1 MPDQTASPHA
11 LTQLT
16 RLTQLAGDEGSA
28 RVLVVGPSLGTGV
41 ADLWLACAH
50 LLAADGWQ
58 VVGWDLPGHGAAR
71 PTAAAFTIDD
81 LAGAVRDGAARVAAG
96 RPVAYAGVSLGG
108 AVGFVLA
115 ADPGP
120 FGAVVTLASAPV
132 IGTPEGWRDR
142 AAFVRR
148 AGTSAMVAG
157 SSERWFAPGFL
168 DRAPSAG
175 GGLLMA
181 LREVDDESY
190 ALACEALAG
199 YDARSRPPAVPL
211 LTVGGSEDT
220 VVTPDRVG
228 VVLDGVGH
236 LPPIEDPAATA
247 AVIRRLLEE
256 QP

>member
-1 MPDQTASPHA
+1 MPDLA
-11 LTQLT
+11 
-16 RLTQLAGDEGSA
+16 LTQLAGDGAAA

-41 ADLWLACAH
+41 ADLWLGCAS
-50 LLAADGWQ
+50 LLAEGGWQ
-58 VVGWDLPGHGAAR
+58 VVGWDLPGHGASR
-71 PTAAAFTIDD
+71 PTATAFGVDD
-81 LAGAVRDGAARVAAG
+81 LAATVRDCATRVAAG

-108 AVGFVLA
+108 AVGFALA

-120 FGAVVTLASAPV
+120 VAAVVTLASAPL
-132 IGTPEGWRDR
+132 IGTPEGWHDR
-142 AAFVRR
+142 AALVRK

-175 GGLLMA
+175 GALLMA

-199 YDARSRPPAVPL
+199 YDARERAAVVPL
-211 LTVGGSEDT
+211 LAVGGSADT
-220 VVTPDRVG
+220 VVTPDRVTA
-228 VVLDGVGH
+228 VLDGVGH

-247 AVIRRLLEE
+247 AVVSTFLQENL
-256 QP
+256 